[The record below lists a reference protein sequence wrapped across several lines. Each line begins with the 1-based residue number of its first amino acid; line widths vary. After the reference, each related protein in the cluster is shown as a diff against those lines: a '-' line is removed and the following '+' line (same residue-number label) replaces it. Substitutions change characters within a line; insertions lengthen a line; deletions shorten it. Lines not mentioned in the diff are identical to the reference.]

1 MNSETPRKPIL
12 LAVLLAVVGV
22 TLLVVLTNARRQ
34 PPAELPPPKLVR
46 DSANYHY
53 TPAARKVSAEAN
65 TNDIVLEVPEDP
77 FAALRLPREKAEA
90 WLAKHHR
97 DAASLLTVFRAQ
109 QDTNYLNEA
118 ATNFPN
124 DPRVQIAVL
133 SRYAY
138 PEERRKW
145 LDEFKQS
152 SPSNSLADYFSAQNY
167 FQEGKTEEA
176 LQDLLAASGKP
187 QFDNHALENQLD
199 TEELY
204 SDAGKTA
211 RESAT
216 LGLSSMAQES
226 SPQLGIAKQVAQGIA
241 EVMKQKSA
249 AGDAEATGQLAQLGL
264 GLSDKLNSGD
274 SGKFLINQLVGMATE
289 QVMLRQLDKN
299 TTYDFLG
306 GKTPAQVSAEL
317 KQQKKDFIQ
326 GFPNFQA
333 VEGQMTDAEMAS
345 YVQRMKIYG
354 ETAALKWAAEL
365 HPPTD
370 TQP

>member
-1 MNSETPRKPIL
+1 MSEAPRKPIV

-22 TLLVVLTNARRQ
+22 TLLVLLNNARRQ
-34 PPAELPPPKLVR
+34 PPAELPPPKFVR
-46 DSANYHY
+46 DSAEYHY
-53 TPAARKVSAEAN
+53 TPPSRKASAEAN
-65 TNDIVLEVPEDP
+65 TNDIVLEVPDDP

-97 DAASLLTVFRAQ
+97 DAASLLAVFRAQ

-133 SRYAY
+133 ASYAY

-145 LDEFKQS
+145 LDAFKQS

-199 TEELY
+199 AEELY

-216 LGLSSMAQES
+216 LGLSSMARES
-226 SPQLGIAKQVAQGIA
+226 LPQLSTIKVLAQGIA
-241 EVMKQKSA
+241 EVMKQKTSV
-249 AGDAEATGQLAQLGL
+249 GGAEATAQLAQLGL

-274 SGKFLINQLVGMATE
+274 SGKFWINQLVGMATE
-289 QVMLRQLDKN
+289 QIMLSQLDKN
-299 TTYDFLG
+299 TIYDFLG

-317 KQQKKDFIQ
+317 KQQKKDWVQSLPKFE
-326 GFPNFQA
+326 A
-333 VEGQMTDAEMAS
+333 AEAQMTDAEMAS
-345 YVQRMKIYG
+345 YTQRKKIYG
-354 ETAALKWAAEL
+354 ELAALKWAAEL
-365 HPPTD
+365 HSPAN